1 MKIAMIVIGVL
12 LLVILVLL
20 IPIRYRFS
28 FEKWKAQVTVKAFF
42 GLFKK
47 EVSFPGE
54 KEEETDDYEDE
65 GMEEEEVREM
75 NAYLEEMEHDARERE
90 AEKEQETLE
99 ASRNAPA
106 REDDAR
112 AEEAEIV
119 REEPIDL
126 SKETKEVSK
135 DDSEEETEESEK
147 IKKKTPSYLAQFLFA
162 LDNGLIKKVL
172 IAAAKVLA
180 HSFPGSWRV
189 KGAFGTG
196 DPMSTG
202 VACGIVKAFLP
213 GPFEDVEWNFTDKV
227 FTLKG
232 EGDGRIIPLYVVY
245 ILLTLAVARET
256 REFWHF
262 RRGGKV
268 NG

>member
-90 AEKEQETLE
+90 AEKEQETSE

-162 LDNGLIKKVL
+162 LDNGLIKKVF

-189 KGAFGTG
+189 KGVSAR
-196 DPMSTG
+196 
-202 VACGIVKAFLP
+202 GIPCRPALP
-213 GPFEDVEWNFTDKV
+213 AGS
-227 FTLKG
+227 
-232 EGDGRIIPLYVVY
+232 
-245 ILLTLAVARET
+245 
-256 REFWHF
+256 
-262 RRGGKV
+262 
-268 NG
+268 

>member
-1 MKIAMIVIGVL
+1 MEGAGDGESVL
-12 LLVILVLL
+12 RPFQEGGIL
-20 IPIRYRFS
+20 
-28 FEKWKAQVTVKAFF
+28 
-42 GLFKK
+42 
-47 EVSFPGE
+47 PGE

-90 AEKEQETLE
+90 AEKEQETSE

-119 REEPIDL
+119 REELIDL

-162 LDNGLIKKVL
+162 LDNGLIKKVF

-196 DPMSTG
+196 IPCRP
-202 VACGIVKAFLP
+202 ALP
-213 GPFEDVEWNFTDKV
+213 AGS
-227 FTLKG
+227 
-232 EGDGRIIPLYVVY
+232 
-245 ILLTLAVARET
+245 
-256 REFWHF
+256 
-262 RRGGKV
+262 
-268 NG
+268 

>member
-1 MKIAMIVIGVL
+1 M
-12 LLVILVLL
+12 
-20 IPIRYRFS
+20 
-28 FEKWKAQVTVKAFF
+28 
-42 GLFKK
+42 
-47 EVSFPGE
+47 PG
-54 KEEETDDYEDE
+54 K
-65 GMEEEEVREM
+65 GKRRR
-75 NAYLEEMEHDARERE
+75 NRRLQR
-90 AEKEQETLE
+90 LP
-99 ASRNAPA
+99 RNAPA

-162 LDNGLIKKVL
+162 LDNGLIKKVF

>member
-90 AEKEQETLE
+90 AEKEQETSE
-99 ASRNAPA
+99 ASRIPP
-106 REDDAR
+106 
-112 AEEAEIV
+112 V
-119 REEPIDL
+119 W
-126 SKETKEVSK
+126 
-135 DDSEEETEESEK
+135 
-147 IKKKTPSYLAQFLFA
+147 
-162 LDNGLIKKVL
+162 
-172 IAAAKVLA
+172 
-180 HSFPGSWRV
+180 H
-189 KGAFGTG
+189 
-196 DPMSTG
+196 
-202 VACGIVKAFLP
+202 
-213 GPFEDVEWNFTDKV
+213 
-227 FTLKG
+227 G
-232 EGDGRIIPLYVVY
+232 EGLRSDL
-245 ILLTLAVARET
+245 
-256 REFWHF
+256 F
-262 RRGGKV
+262 
-268 NG
+268 